1 LASFEPIGLPF
12 IELPA
17 IDSTN
22 NYAMAVLHEGMA
34 RHGMVV
40 FTHHQQKGKGQRNK
54 EWVSGK
60 DMNIA
65 LSAVIEPTGLLPS
78 QIFLLSMAIAVAA
91 TKLFKSYV
99 SEDLC
104 IKWPN
109 DVYWRD
115 RKAGGI
121 LIENVIKGNE
131 WKYAVAGIGLNI
143 NQTDFG
149 ELNNRA
155 VSLKQITGK
164 SHDPLHLAKELCTCI
179 NEVCLNLFND
189 NKAIVSQYRNL
200 LYKKNE
206 RVRLKKGN
214 RVFESII
221 KDVTL
226 DGRLVVTTSVEEEFS
241 VGEVEW
247 VLI

>member
-1 LASFEPIGLPF
+1 
-12 IELPA
+12 
-17 IDSTN
+17 
-22 NYAMAVLHEGMA
+22 MALLHEGMA
-34 RHGMVV
+34 QHGLVV

-54 EWVSGK
+54 EWISGK
-60 DMNIA
+60 NMNIA
-65 LSAVIEPTGLLPS
+65 LSAVIEPTELLSP
-78 QIFLLSMAIAVAA
+78 QLFLLSMSIATAA
-91 TKLFKSYV
+91 ARLFKSYV
-99 SEDLC
+99 QDDVC

-121 LIENVIKGNE
+121 LIENIIKGNN

-149 ELNNRA
+149 ELNARA

-164 SHDPLHLAKELCTCI
+164 SYDPLLLARELCSCI

-189 NKAIVSQYRNL
+189 RTAIVSQYRKL

-206 RVRLKKGN
+206 RVKLKKDN
-214 RVFESII
+214 RVFEATI
-221 KDVTL
+221 KDVTIT
-226 DGRLVVTTSVEEEFS
+226 GRLVVETSVEEEFS
-241 VGEVEW
+241 VGEIEW
-247 VLI
+247 VI

>member
-1 LASFEPIGLPF
+1 MLVTI
-12 IELPA
+12 
-17 IDSTN
+17 
-22 NYAMAVLHEGMA
+22 
-34 RHGMVV
+34 
-40 FTHHQQKGKGQRNK
+40 
-54 EWVSGK
+54 
-60 DMNIA
+60 
-65 LSAVIEPTGLLPS
+65 
-78 QIFLLSMAIAVAA
+78 
-91 TKLFKSYV
+91 
-99 SEDLC
+99 LC

-109 DVYWRD
+109 DIYWRD

-164 SHDPLHLAKELCTCI
+164 SYDPLHLAKELCTCI

-206 RVRLKKGN
+206 RVRLKKDN
-214 RVFESII
+214 RVFEAII

>member
-1 LASFEPIGLPF
+1 LASFKPIGSPF

-34 RHGMVV
+34 QHGMVV
-40 FTHHQQKGKGQRNK
+40 FTHYQQKGKGQRNK
-54 EWVSGK
+54 EWISGK

-65 LSAVIEPTGLLPS
+65 LSAVIEPIVLLSS
-78 QIFLLSMAIAVAA
+78 QLFLLSMATAVAA
-91 TKLFKSYV
+91 ARLFKSYA
-99 SEDLC
+99 EDDVC

-131 WKYAVAGIGLNI
+131 WKYAIAGIGLNI

-149 ELNNRA
+149 VLNVRA

-164 SHDPLHLAKELCTCI
+164 NHDPLLLAKELCSYL
-179 NEVCLNLFND
+179 NEEYQILWND
-189 NKAIVSQYRNL
+189 DAETIERYQKF
-200 LYKKNE
+200 LYKKNQK
-206 RVRLKKGN
+206 VKLKKDN
-214 RVFESII
+214 RVFEAVI
-221 KDVTL
+221 KDVTK
-226 DGRLVVTTSVEEEFS
+226 DGRLVVETSVEEQFS
-241 VGEVEW
+241 VGEIEW
-247 VLI
+247 VI

>member
-1 LASFEPIGLPF
+1 MASFKPIGLPF

-34 RHGMVV
+34 QHGMVV

-54 EWVSGK
+54 EWISGK

-65 LSAVIEPTGLLPS
+65 LSAIIEPTTMLPS
-78 QIFLLSMAIAVAA
+78 QLFLLSMAIAVAA
-91 TKLFKSYV
+91 ADLYKSYAD
-99 SEDLC
+99 EDVC

-109 DVYWRD
+109 DIYWRD

-121 LIENVIKGNE
+121 LIENVIKGNA

-149 ELNNRA
+149 ELNVKA

-164 SHDPLHLAKELCTCI
+164 SYDPLQLAKELCLNI
-179 NEVCLNLFND
+179 NEECGRLWND
-189 NKAIVSQYRNL
+189 TSQTINRYQKY
-200 LYKKNE
+200 LYKMNQK
-206 RVRLKKGN
+206 VKLKKDN
-214 RVFESII
+214 RVFEAII
-221 KDVTL
+221 KDVTK
-226 DGRLVVTTSVEEEFS
+226 DGRLVVETSVEEQFS
-241 VGEVEW
+241 VGEIEW
-247 VLI
+247 LI

>member
-1 LASFEPIGLPF
+1 MASFKPIGSPF

-34 RHGMVV
+34 QHGMVV

-54 EWVSGK
+54 QWISGK

-65 LSAVIEPTGLLPS
+65 LSAVIEPTGFLPS
-78 QIFLLSMAIAVAA
+78 QLFLLSMATAVAA
-91 TKLFKSYV
+91 ARLFKRYA
-99 SEDLC
+99 EDDVC

-109 DVYWRD
+109 DVFWRD

-149 ELNNRA
+149 ELNARA
-155 VSLKQITGK
+155 VSLMQITGK
-164 SHDPLHLAKELCTCI
+164 KNDPLQLAKELCFNL
-179 NEVCLNLFND
+179 NEEYQILWND
-189 NKAIVSQYRNL
+189 PSQTVSGYQKF
-200 LYKKNE
+200 LYKKNQK
-206 RVRLKKGN
+206 VKLKKDN
-214 RVFESII
+214 RTFEAII
-221 KDVTL
+221 KDVTTN
-226 DGRLVVTTSVEEEFS
+226 GKLVVQTSVEEEFS

-247 VLI
+247 VQI